1 MSLTKQGK
9 KRFLNKVF
17 QDGTMREKEG
27 VVRPSG
33 LSVLKPEEMI
43 EYEGQCLGIVDGRI
57 KFHGKDANEIVK
69 ALIAEKSSDKV
80 FTSIPRSNIA
90 LVK

>member
-1 MSLTKQGK
+1 MEAGK
-9 KRFLNKVF
+9 KRFLNKVL
-17 QDGTMREKEG
+17 QDKTMQEKE
-27 VVRPSG
+27 VAVRPSG

-43 EYEGQCLGIVDGRI
+43 EYEGQCLGIVDGKV
-57 KFHGKDANEIVK
+57 KFHDKDANKIVK
-69 ALIAEKSSDKV
+69 ALLAEKSPDKV